1 MEQIQE
7 FFTGLGLN
15 WEAIV
20 AFLGGLLLLIV
31 GYFVA
36 RLAASVVRR
45 LLQRTKLDNQVAKWF
60 EGEDGIR
67 PFSAED
73 LIGKV
78 VFWIIFLFFVVG
90 FLQQINLPGIAAPLQ
105 ALLDRITTEY
115 LPRLGSAALLLLAA
129 FLIAYVL
136 RLLVRRGAAMLNVDS
151 WLSKHAAL
159 EDEEQVSVSESLATA
174 VYWFIFLLFLPAIL
188 DALGVEAIAA
198 PIQDV
203 FEAFFGYI
211 PNIFAAL
218 ITLLIGWFIA
228 RVVRQVVTNLMAA
241 LGSDRFGERLGLTGE
256 RSLSRMVGTILYTFI
271 LLFAIIS
278 ALDSLN
284 IDAISDPA
292 TIMLTSLIDA
302 LPNIFGAALVLVISF
317 FIGRIIANLITDLL
331 RSVGFDDIPA
341 RLGLSWSGTRQPT
354 DLVGYLIIVGI
365 MLFASLSAAEL
376 LGSDFL
382 SLLLAEFIAF
392 GGQLVAAVIIFAI
405 GLYLA
410 NLARNLIL
418 SAGGQQANFT
428 ATLARVAILVL
439 TTAMAL
445 RQLGVANDI
454 VNLAFGILLGAL
466 GVAAALAFGLGSR
479 EVAGREVERLVA
491 NLRGE
496 DSGVG
501 D

>member
-7 FFTGLGLN
+7 FFAGPIGAPILS
-15 WEAIV
+15 
-20 AFLGGLLLLIV
+20 FLGGVLLLIV
-31 GYFVA
+31 GYLVA
-36 RLAASVVRR
+36 RLVASLIRR
-45 LLQRTKLDNQVAKWF
+45 LLKRTNLDNQAAKWF
-60 EGEDGIR
+60 EGEDGVR
-67 PFSAED
+67 PFSVED
-73 LIGKV
+73 VIGKI
-78 VFWIIFLFFVVG
+78 VFWLIFLFFIVG
-90 FLQQINLPGIAAPLQ
+90 FLQQINLPGVAVPLQ
-105 ALLDRITTEY
+105 SLLDRITTEY
-115 LPRLGSAALLLLAA
+115 LPRLGSAALLLVAA
-129 FLIAYVL
+129 FVIATVL
-136 RLLVRRGAAMLNVDS
+136 RSLVRRGAAMLNVDN
-151 WLSKHAAL
+151 WLSKHASL
-159 EDEEQVSVSESLATA
+159 EEGEQVSVAESLATA

-188 DALGVEAIAA
+188 NALGVQAIAA
-198 PIQDV
+198 PIQNV
-203 FEAFFGYI
+203 FEEFLSYI
-211 PNIFAAL
+211 PNIFGAA

-228 RVVRQVVTNLMAA
+228 RVVRQVVSNLLAA
-241 LGSDRFGERLGLTGE
+241 LGSDSFGERLGLTGE
-256 RSLSRMVGTILYTFI
+256 RTLSKMVGTVLYTFI

-284 IDAISDPA
+284 IEAISQPA
-292 TIMLTSLIDA
+292 TLMLTTLIDA

-317 FIGRIIANLITDLL
+317 YIGRMIANLITDLL
-331 RSVGFDDIPA
+331 RGVGFDNIPSK
-341 RLGLSWSGTRQPT
+341 LGLTWSGTRRPT
-354 DLVGYLIIVGI
+354 HLVSYLIIVGI

-382 SLLLAEFIAF
+382 SGILATFIGF
-392 GGQLVAAVIIFAI
+392 GGQLVLAVIIFAI

-418 SAGGQQANFT
+418 SAGGTQANFT

-454 VNLAFGILLGAL
+454 VNMAFGIMLGAL

-479 EVAGREVERLVA
+479 EIAGREVERLVA

-496 DSGVG
+496 ESSSG